1 MIAVADLRNT
11 GYEALVALVVANF
24 IAQAIKFGVD
34 WRRHGRMNLDL
45 LVATGGMPSSHS
57 STVTALST
65 SVGLISGWDSPI
77 FAVAVCLALI
87 IMFDAAGLRRSASL
101 QAQALN
107 VIVHELL
114 APDHRL
120 NHNKLKEF
128 LGHTPREVIAGAL
141 LGVAVS
147 LGLRWLLNGLGG

>member
-1 MIAVADLRNT
+1 MGAIVDIRGTGWEAIVALTIANLIAQLFKFVADWRCH
-11 GYEALVALVVANF
+11 GHPNF
-24 IAQAIKFGVD
+24 
-34 WRRHGRMNLDL
+34 DL

-65 SVGLISGWDSPI
+65 SVGLVAGWDTPV
-77 FAVAVCLALI
+77 FAVALCFAFVT
-87 IMFDAAGLRRSASL
+87 MFDAAGLRRSASL

-107 VIVHELL
+107 VIVRELL

-120 NHNKLKEF
+120 NHHKLKEF
-128 LGHTPREVIAGAL
+128 LGHTPREVIAGAV

-147 LGLRWLLNGLGG
+147 LGLRGLLNLLGN